1 MSDGPKTSKGKKRK
15 NATGDGRKLA
25 PDEEVNK
32 AYKKMNKA
40 YKKMNKAYN
49 KAMKKMIK

>member
-25 PDEEVNK
+25 PDEKVNK
-32 AYKKMNKA
+32 EYKKMSKE
-40 YKKMNKAYN
+40 YN
-49 KAMKKMIK
+49 KVMKKMIK